1 MEVEFLVKI
10 IANDGSERNFD
21 GKNIEDDLKKVGL
34 PERVAKE
41 VAERVE
47 ERMAD
52 GWTAAQVRQETD
64 IELRRLEEDIDRAH
78 SAYKSTT
85 PMGAYNVGENR
96 SMRESDNSSSVQPR
110 SESKVELR
118 NVES

>member
-1 MEVEFLVKI
+1 MVKI
-10 IANDGSERNFD
+10 IANDGSESRFD
-21 GKNIEDDLKKVGL
+21 SKAVEDDLKKAGL

-47 ERMAD
+47 DRVAD
-52 GWTAAQVRQETD
+52 GWTAAQVKQETD

-78 SAYKSTT
+78 NLYKSST

-96 SMRESDNSSSVQPR
+96 SVRESDNSANVQPR